1 MSLVPYITDS
11 PVPEMDC
18 GASMIALGI
27 AFAIATN
34 LLHHTDRTDKDEG
47 SQTLQPTTMDVGVQ
61 TDPESPQPLPSP
73 LPSPRANTS
82 WSVTAPKSYVPRS
95 QISNKNMDKDIIAIL
110 TSSNRPLTYKDI
122 LLALKRSTTRGL
134 LYETMTKHDMNVH
147 LYMMLN
153 DKVVKQI
160 SEPYSDCPY
169 WTLP

>member
-1 MSLVPYITDS
+1 MSLVPYFANS

-18 GASMIALGI
+18 APMIALGI

-34 LLHHTDRTDKDEG
+34 LLQHTDTTDKDEG
-47 SQTLQPTTMDVGVQ
+47 SQTLQPSTMNVGVQ
-61 TDPESPQPLPSP
+61 TDPEIPPPLPK
-73 LPSPRANTS
+73 ANTS

-95 QISNKNMDKDIIAIL
+95 QISIKNMDKDIIAIL
-110 TSSNRPLTYKDI
+110 TSANRPLTYKDI
-122 LLALKRSTTRGL
+122 LLSLKHSTTRGL

-153 DKVVKQI
+153 DKVVKKI
-160 SEPYSDCPY
+160 SENPSDCPY